1 MNYAKELLTNLGPL
15 RLILLL
21 TALAAVVIRPAPGTP
36 ASLETW
42 GFIYTVVIP
51 VVATITFVLLLLDAL
66 MARIFLSASET
77 DAMRR
82 RLRIALIANLLG
94 AGALLVAWTPYM
106 LALRQN

>member
-42 GFIYTVVIP
+42 GFIYTR
-51 VVATITFVLLLLDAL
+51 TWNHKNT
-66 MARIFLSASET
+66 
-77 DAMRR
+77 
-82 RLRIALIANLLG
+82 
-94 AGALLVAWTPYM
+94 
-106 LALRQN
+106 